1 MIQASIKTS
10 IKKSFAAAMARR
22 GKFGARP
29 RLAVAVSGGADS
41 TALALL
47 AQDWAASRQSE
58 IHALIVD
65 HGLRA
70 ESAAEAALTARRL
83 GERGIPA
90 QILGLSGLA
99 GPGLQARARAA
110 RYAAL
115 EAAAKAAGCVH
126 LLLGHHEADQTE
138 TVAMRAARGESGL
151 EGMPGWA
158 ARHDIVIIRPLLDMQ
173 PADLRAY
180 LRAEAVEWVEDPSNH
195 DRRFE
200 RVRARQDALQ
210 DGGAGEADPAPRLAR
225 DAETAAFLARHV
237 SFRPEGFALLNAA
250 TTPPAALATLLRTI
264 SGADFAP
271 ARAQVAA
278 LAANLR
284 PATLG
289 GVRIAPAGRLGAGWL
304 LAREPAG
311 CAPGVPALAGA
322 VWDRR
327 FHLLRNGPAGTVLGP
342 LGADAA
348 GFRRFNDLPALVLRG
363 MPCLRAGNAV
373 ICFPAQAM
381 FIPPA
386 PAASHPFL
394 P

>member
-1 MIQASIKTS
+1 MSQTS
-10 IKKSFAAAMARR
+10 IEKSFAAGMARR
-22 GKFGARP
+22 GPFGARP

-47 AQDWAASRQSE
+47 AQDWAVARQGE
-58 IHALIVD
+58 IQALIVD

-70 ESAAEAALTARRL
+70 SSADEAALTARRL
-83 GERGIPA
+83 AERGIA
-90 QILGLSGLA
+90 VQILTLSGLA

-115 EAAAKAAGCVH
+115 QAAAKARGCVH
-126 LLLGHHEADQTE
+126 LLLGHHAADQTE

-158 ARHDIVIIRPLLDMQ
+158 ARHDIVIIRPLLDML

-180 LRAEAVEWVEDPSNH
+180 LHAEAMEWVEDPSNR

-210 DGGAGEADPAPRLAR
+210 DGKAGAADVAPRLAR
-225 DAETAAFLARHV
+225 EAETAAFLARHV
-237 SFRPEGFALLNAA
+237 SFRPEGFALLNASA
-250 TTPPAALATLLRTI
+250 APPTALAALLRVI
-264 SGADFAP
+264 GGADFPP
-271 ARAQVAA
+271 ARDKVAA
-278 LAANLR
+278 LAAKLR

-289 GVRIAPAGRLGAGWL
+289 GVRIAPAGRVGAGWL
-304 LAREPAG
+304 LAREPAA

-327 FHLLRNGPAGTVLGP
+327 FHLLQNGPAGALLGP

-348 GFRRFNDLPALVLRG
+348 HFRRFHNLPALVLRG

-386 PAASHPFL
+386 PATSHPFL

>member
-1 MIQASIKTS
+1 
-10 IKKSFAAAMARR
+10 MARR
-22 GKFGARP
+22 GPFGAKP
-29 RLAVAVSGGADS
+29 RFAVAVSGGADS

-47 AQDWAASRQSE
+47 AHDWAVARQGE
-58 IHALIVD
+58 IRAFIVD

-83 GERGIPA
+83 GERGIAA
-90 QILGLSGLA
+90 QVLTLSGLA

-126 LLLGHHEADQTE
+126 LLLGHHAADQAE

-158 ARHDIVIIRPLLDMQ
+158 ARHDIVIIRPLLEMA
-173 PADLRAY
+173 PADLRAF
-180 LRAEAVEWVEDPSNH
+180 LRAEAMEWVEDPSNR

-200 RVRARQDALQ
+200 RARVRLDALQ
-210 DGGAGEADPAPRLAR
+210 DSGAGAADPAPRLAR

-237 SFRPEGFALLNAA
+237 TFRPEGFAVLNASA
-250 TTPPAALATLLRTI
+250 APPAALAASLRVI
-264 SGADFAP
+264 GGADFSP
-271 ARAQVAA
+271 ARDKVAA
-278 LAANLR
+278 LAANLYA
-284 PATLG
+284 ATLG
-289 GVRIAPAGRLGAGWL
+289 GVRIAPAGRFGAGWL
-304 LAREPAG
+304 LAREPAA
-311 CAPGVPALAGA
+311 CAAAVPALAGA
-322 VWDRR
+322 VWDSR
-327 FHLLRNGPAGTVLGP
+327 FHLLQNGPAGAMLGP

-348 GFRRFNDLPALVLRG
+348 RFRRFHDLPALVLRG